1 MFPAAGDGCFYIGM
15 GGKGQIPN
23 PSYEPY
29 QCCPKQVTKG
39 SKVAKLQHKIGG
51 PKTVVPKPTPK
62 PSKKVPAAPPSPT
75 PPAMKTVS
83 RADHSVKTGKEGKEK
98 NGPNTKGDKAKAKK
112 GFFGTG
118 KYIWWW

>member
-15 GGKGQIPN
+15 GSKSRLPN

-29 QCCPKQVTKG
+29 QCCPKPVTKG
-39 SKVAKLQHKIGG
+39 SKVAKLQHKMV
-51 PKTVVPKPTPK
+51 TSRDVATKPTPK
-62 PSKKVPAAPPSPT
+62 SNKKPST
-75 PPAMKTVS
+75 PPLKTVS
-83 RADHSVKTGKEGKEK
+83 RADHSTKNAKEGKEK
-98 NGPNTKGDKAKAKK
+98 NKPVPKGERGKAKK

>member
-15 GGKGQIPN
+15 GSKGQLPN

-29 QCCPKQVTKG
+29 QCCPKPVARG
-39 SKVAKLQHKIGG
+39 SKVAKLQHKVASS
-51 PKTVVPKPTPK
+51 KAVAPKPTPK
-62 PSKKVPAAPPSPT
+62 PSKKPPATPAPP
-75 PPAMKTVS
+75 ALKTVS
-83 RADHSVKTGKEGKEK
+83 RADHTIKTAKEGKEK
-98 NGPNTKGDKAKAKK
+98 NGPPSKGEKAKAKK

>member
-15 GGKGQIPN
+15 GSKGQLPN

-29 QCCPKQVTKG
+29 QCCPKPVTKG
-39 SKVAKLQHKIGG
+39 TKVAKLQHKVGSS
-51 PKTVVPKPTPK
+51 KAVVPKSTAKPVKKTP
-62 PSKKVPAAPPSPT
+62 PT
-75 PPAMKTVS
+75 PPPLKTVS
-83 RADHSVKTGKEGKEK
+83 RADHSVKSGKEGKEK
-98 NGPNTKGDKAKAKK
+98 SGPSAKGDKAKAKK